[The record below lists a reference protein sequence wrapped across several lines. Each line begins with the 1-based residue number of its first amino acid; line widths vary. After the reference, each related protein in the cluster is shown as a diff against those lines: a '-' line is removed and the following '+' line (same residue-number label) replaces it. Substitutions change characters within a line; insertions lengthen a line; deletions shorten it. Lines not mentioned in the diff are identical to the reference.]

1 MKKILVLLT
10 ILVSVPAFSQSAD
23 ERIGAFLNQAD
34 WFGLE
39 KNYPILKDSMQADFL
54 KLMSEALIGY
64 YFNRPDEALQSIHK
78 LLVNHQAEIG
88 GQNALGTTQTAKC
101 RTRNVQKPR
110 RYLLFLRSVEEH
122 SGSGH
127 HMSARGYH
135 HSRRYRESEIT
146 DKHRAQRMARY
157 DNSNTCDHKR
167 KNLSI
172 YFRYRSRNKL
182 HVATHG

>member
-1 MKKILVLLT
+1 MKKILFLLT

-88 GQNALGTTQTAKC
+88 GQNALNMAILACQIDGLKGNYATAAQNSRSIMEQLKQQ
-101 RTRNVQKPR
+101 NAEQGMYKKPR
-110 RYLLFLRSVEEH
+110 RYLLFL
-122 SGSGH
+122 
-127 HMSARGYH
+127 
-135 HSRRYRESEIT
+135 
-146 DKHRAQRMARY
+146 
-157 DNSNTCDHKR
+157 
-167 KNLSI
+167 
-172 YFRYRSRNKL
+172 
-182 HVATHG
+182 

>member
-1 MKKILVLLT
+1 MKKILFLLT

-64 YFNRPDEALQSIHK
+64 YFNRPDEALQNIHK

-88 GQNALGTTQTAKC
+88 GQNAL
-101 RTRNVQKPR
+101 N
-110 RYLLFLRSVEEH
+110 
-122 SGSGH
+122 
-127 HMSARGYH
+127 
-135 HSRRYRESEIT
+135 
-146 DKHRAQRMARY
+146 MAI
-157 DNSNTCDHKR
+157 
-167 KNLSI
+167 L
-172 YFRYRSRNKL
+172 
-182 HVATHG
+182 A

>member
-1 MKKILVLLT
+1 MKKILFLLT

-88 GQNALGTTQTAKC
+88 GQNALNMPQPHK
-101 RTRNVQKPR
+101 TREALWN
-110 RYLLFLRSVEEH
+110 
-122 SGSGH
+122 
-127 HMSARGYH
+127 
-135 HSRRYRESEIT
+135 
-146 DKHRAQRMARY
+146 
-157 DNSNTCDHKR
+157 NSNSKMQ
-167 KNLSI
+167 
-172 YFRYRSRNKL
+172 NKECTKASK
-182 HVATHG
+182 VSVISMIS

>member
-1 MKKILVLLT
+1 MKKILFLLT

-23 ERIGAFLNQAD
+23 ERIGTFLNQAD

-88 GQNALGTTQTAKC
+88 GQNALNMAILAGQLRVSKGIMPQPHK
-101 RTRNVQKPR
+101 TREALWN
-110 RYLLFLRSVEEH
+110 
-122 SGSGH
+122 
-127 HMSARGYH
+127 
-135 HSRRYRESEIT
+135 
-146 DKHRAQRMARY
+146 
-157 DNSNTCDHKR
+157 NSNSKMQ
-167 KNLSI
+167 
-172 YFRYRSRNKL
+172 NKECTKAL
-182 HVATHG
+182 KVSVISMIS